1 MDTMLFIGKFV
12 FLRNSAP
19 IGKKE
24 HKKLGELR
32 ENSSKGITLKD
43 HRRYNINNQAEQ
55 SNTKFKVSSTFST
68 AGGSAV
74 FREAFR
80 VSKRLQRHNTKVLLD
95 FFLKNRGWRAA
106 PPRSDIIPADIL
118 CATDKH
124 PSWYASFLQY
134 VAIQTDG
141 WCRPLK
147 SEKLK
152 DGNFCRLC
160 RCS

>member
-95 FFLKNRGWRAA
+95 FFLKNRAGQGAQSPLKAR
-106 PPRSDIIPADIL
+106 
-118 CATDKH
+118 TH
-124 PSWYASFLQY
+124 PQTLSVPQIKSRLDMLIFCNMLQY
-134 VAIQTDG
+134 RRTADAV
-141 WCRPLK
+141 P
-147 SEKLK
+147 
-152 DGNFCRLC
+152 
-160 RCS
+160 